1 MLAPKYETWTRL
13 PLKDLKGDFIGFAE
27 RSTTYAFDDP
37 EGARE
42 SAKRQTGHRNAIR
55 QLGNGLPNIDVVAA
69 INSKVVNFPYQ
80 RKAPVGTIIGLSDGG
95 KMITDGL
102 RETPRQ
108 KRRGNLRRTS
118 ASKMNSLPHCRY
130 GTARTMTTRGLKL
143 TTAITTTFKVMQSHI
158 ENIVRMGTY
167 GAIIGKP
174 GIGKSHLCECFAA
187 SDPNCIY
194 VSASQGINVK
204 YRPILK
210 LIQQELR
217 GELYLN
223 AHRTTQ
229 DLEEEISCSL
239 ANDDYWLLIDESQN
253 IDRGVIRTLLGF
265 NDYLRGPNIPV
276 VLIGNP
282 QTLRSQRSDDF
293 ALDH

>member
-1 MLAPKYETWTRL
+1 
-13 PLKDLKGDFIGFAE
+13 
-27 RSTTYAFDDP
+27 
-37 EGARE
+37 
-42 SAKRQTGHRNAIR
+42 
-55 QLGNGLPNIDVVAA
+55 
-69 INSKVVNFPYQ
+69 
-80 RKAPVGTIIGLSDGG
+80 
-95 KMITDGL
+95 
-102 RETPRQ
+102 
-108 KRRGNLRRTS
+108 
-118 ASKMNSLPHCRY
+118 
-130 GTARTMTTRGLKL
+130 
-143 TTAITTTFKVMQSHI
+143 
-158 ENIVRMGTY
+158 MGTY

-293 ALDH
+293 ALDQIHSRIGSKTLHVTELAWRDVESIAMSNGVEGIKAFEFLENLWENGMDLRGLADILRCTRINIAETGPIDFEMLKAGDRALNGEGIARGHFKRKTVARSASAQRA